1 MGSVWWLVPLGF
13 VVGAYG
19 TLIGAGGGFVL
30 VPILALLYPADSPE
44 LLTSISLAVVF
55 FNALS
60 GSAAYAR
67 MGRID
72 YRSGGVFAIATIPGA
87 ILGALVTPLLP
98 RRLFDGVLG
107 LLLMVG
113 SIVLLA
119 GGRDRATAPGA
130 RPAWA
135 VTRSLVEADGT
146 CHTYAYNQ
154 PLGVGLSLVVGF
166 LSSLLGI
173 GGGIIHVPALCLP
186 VALPGARRDGHLSLC
201 PGGHGAG
208 GDAGPRCDRRL
219 CSRRAADARSGH
231 RRPHRRAAWRA
242 RVEPGPRR
250 LDHAR
255 ARDRPRVYRRA
266 GSLTGACPLS
276 LSTPRHRAVGRPSRQ
291 KRTTERAA
299 PTPTIRRRSTFR
311 QSASQAAPINAHV
324 FQSTSASRAK

>member
-1 MGSVWWLVPLGF
+1 MGPAWWLAPLGF

-119 GGRDRATAPGA
+119 GGRDRTTAPGA

-146 CHTYAYNQ
+146 RQIYTYNQ
-154 PLGVGLSLVVGF
+154 ALGVGLSLIVGF

-173 GGGIIHVPALCLP
+173 GGGIIHVPALAYLLHFP
-186 VALPGARRDGHLSLC
+186 VHVATATSHFVLAVMALVGTLVHVATGVFAHGVRRTLALAIGVLLGAQLGARASGRIR
-201 PGGHGAG
+201 GAWIMRG
-208 GDAGPRCDRRL
+208 LAIALGFIG
-219 CSRRAADARSGH
+219 
-231 RRPHRRAAWRA
+231 A
-242 RVEPGPRR
+242 RV
-250 LDHAR
+250 L
-255 ARDRPRVYRRA
+255 
-266 GSLTGACPLS
+266 LQ
-276 LSTPRHRAVGRPSRQ
+276 AVFSR
-291 KRTTERAA
+291 
-299 PTPTIRRRSTFR
+299 
-311 QSASQAAPINAHV
+311 
-324 FQSTSASRAK
+324 